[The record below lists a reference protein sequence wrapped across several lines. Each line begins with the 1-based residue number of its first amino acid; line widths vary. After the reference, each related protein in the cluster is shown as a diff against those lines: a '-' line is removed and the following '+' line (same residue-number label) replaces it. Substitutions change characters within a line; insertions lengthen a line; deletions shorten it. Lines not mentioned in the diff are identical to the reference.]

1 MGRWAALGLALVLVL
16 VLVHLGRPVAVV
28 GLCAQVLAASATL
41 VVRGVTWWRWRSW
54 WWLPWP
60 WACRALAPCLGCARW
75 LVATLLGCCLCW
87 WRWVL
92 FLVVALALGLPCSCT
107 LPGPCCGLL
116 GVLLVLVLWV
126 CAQVWPCWLP
136 APRWWAGGGL
146 LPTPLPWCWYP

>member
-1 MGRWAALGLALVLVL
+1 M
-16 VLVHLGRPVAVV
+16 AVV

-41 VVRGVTWWRWRSW
+41 VVRDLVALAFLVVGGQVLALLAASATLVAFLVAR
-54 WWLPWP
+54 P
-60 WACRALAPCLGCARW
+60 WAWAYRALAPCLGCARW

-107 LPGPCCGLL
+107 LPGPCCGPLACR
-116 GVLLVLVLWV
+116 GGCVPR
-126 CAQVWPCWLP
+126 CWPCWLP

-146 LPTPLPWCWYP
+146 LPSPWCWCRYT

>member
-1 MGRWAALGLALVLVL
+1 M
-16 VLVHLGRPVAVV
+16 AVV

-41 VVRGVTWWRWRSW
+41 VAFLVAR
-54 WWLPWP
+54 P
-60 WACRALAPCLGCARW
+60 WAWAYRALAPCLGCARW

-146 LPTPLPWCWYP
+146 LPSPWCWCRYTWAALAPVCIVPCVCGYTCAQA